1 MTDNQILIS
10 ISKIQQNPEAKKM
23 NLGCGQDIRPSQDG
37 WFNVDSI
44 VDPEIHKTDIFDIP
58 WDLNSNSFDYILARH
73 VLEHVPHNIDKYNYE
88 KNFMQLFMEEIWRVM
103 KPGSILDI
111 EVPGGLSSIARAINH
126 KRIITP
132 KTFHIFYPDDKWG
145 YYSKCRFEIIY
156 VSPEP
161 LKFKFGKFLFQKLFG
176 IDITYLRSS
185 NIRFC
190 LRKLS

>member
-1 MTDNQILIS
+1 
-10 ISKIQQNPEAKKM
+10 
-23 NLGCGQDIRPSQDG
+23 
-37 WFNVDSI
+37 VDSI

-111 EVPGGLSSIARAINH
+111 EVPGGLSSIARAIDH

-132 KTFHIFYPDDKWG
+132 QTFHIFYPDDKWG

-161 LKFKFGKFLFQKLFG
+161 LKFKF
-176 IDITYLRSS
+176 
-185 NIRFC
+185 
-190 LRKLS
+190 